1 MKIGYARISTQDQNL
16 HLQEDALKAAGC
28 EKIFVDKLSGATK
41 ERPGLLQALEF
52 LRENDTLVVWRLDRL
67 ARSLK
72 DLISLVTELEKED
85 IHLFSLTENIDTNS
99 LNGRLVFHIFG
110 ALSEFERGL
119 IRERTKA
126 GLQAARARGRQGGR
140 TRLITT
146 TQEEK
151 LKLLIKDPAFS
162 PKELQEMFGIS
173 KSTLYRYAQL
183 TKKESKDDRIP
194 LPCPI

>member
-28 EKIFVDKLSGATK
+28 EKIFVDKISGSTK
-41 ERPGLLQALEF
+41 ERPGLNQALEF
-52 LRENDTLVVWRLDRL
+52 LRENDTLVIWRLDRL

-110 ALSEFERGL
+110 ALAEFERGL

-140 TRLITT
+140 TRLITS

-162 PKELQEMFGIS
+162 PNELQEMFGIS

-183 TKKESKDDRIP
+183 TKKESKDD
-194 LPCPI
+194 

>member
-183 TKKESKDDRIP
+183 TKKDSKDDKTP

>member
-28 EKIFVDKLSGATK
+28 EKIFVDKISGSTK
-41 ERPGLLQALEF
+41 ERPGLNQAVEF
-52 LRENDTLVVWRLDRL
+52 LRENDTLVIWRLDRL

-110 ALSEFERGL
+110 ALAEFERGL

-140 TRLITT
+140 TRLITS

-162 PKELQEMFGIS
+162 PNELQEMFGIS

-183 TKKESKDDRIP
+183 TKKESKDD
-194 LPCPI
+194 

>member
-28 EKIFVDKLSGATK
+28 EKIFVDKISGSTK
-41 ERPGLLQALEF
+41 ERPGLNQALEF
-52 LRENDTLVVWRLDRL
+52 LRENDTLVIWRLDRL

-110 ALSEFERGL
+110 ALAEFERGL

-140 TRLITT
+140 TRLITP

-183 TKKESKDDRIP
+183 TKKESKDD
-194 LPCPI
+194 